1 MNDSTYLVTGATDGI
16 GKATALALAR
26 TGATVILHGR
36 DPAKTAQALADV
48 QAATGSSQ
56 VHPVLADFASLDD
69 VAAFADRVHR
79 DFGTLNVL
87 INNAGLLTDHRQ
99 LSREGFELTF
109 AVNYLA
115 PFLLTHRLLGLLQ
128 RNAPARIVN
137 VASTAMGG
145 GQIRL
150 DNLQAEQRFDG
161 WRAYANSKLASVLFS
176 ALLAEKLAGT
186 GVVSNSLCPGLID
199 TNFFHTNN
207 IFANGGYERLR
218 PGMRTPEEG
227 ALVPLFL
234 ATAEDAGGITGEFFV
249 REGRDGRRPL
259 PLDWDR
265 GLAAALWQRTLDD
278 LAPWLNPTAS
288 AR

>member
-1 MNDSTYLVTGATDGI
+1 MHDSTYLVTGATDGI

-36 DPAKTAQALADV
+36 DQAKTALALADV
-48 QAATGSSQ
+48 QAATGNSH
-56 VHPVLADFASLDD
+56 VHTVLADFASLDE
-69 VAAFADRVHR
+69 VAGLAVRIQM
-79 DFGTLNVL
+79 DFGGLDVL
-87 INNAGLLTDHRQ
+87 INNAGLLADHRQ
-99 LSREGFELTF
+99 LSQDGFELTF

-115 PFLLTHRLLGLLQ
+115 PFLLTHRLLDLLQ
-128 RNAPARIVN
+128 QNAPARIVN

-150 DNLQAEQRFDG
+150 DDLQAEQHFDG
-161 WRAYANSKLASVLFS
+161 WGAYANSKLANVLFS

-199 TNFFHTNN
+199 TNFFHTNT

-218 PGMRTPEEG
+218 PGMRSPEEG

-234 ATAEDAGGITGEFFV
+234 AAAEEARQISGEFFV
-249 REGRDGRRPL
+249 REGRDGRRPV

-265 GLAAALWQRTLDD
+265 ELAAALWQRSLDY
-278 LAPWLNPTAS
+278 LGLWLNPAAC